1 MVSPVVLLT
10 VTMFMLW
17 LIGAMIALIMLESK
31 AVRNPF
37 ILMGWPTIQMMLIK
51 SLGSWITVFALV
63 IEEWNRTE

>member
-1 MVSPVVLLT
+1 MISPVVLLT

-37 ILMGWPTIQMMLIK
+37 VLMGWPTIQMMLIK